1 MENSFCIKLT
11 LNTER
16 GHECFGEF
24 YLGKN
29 RALAEGIFS
38 SLKGDREVDDRDML
52 QLELTE
58 SRHGLPVNVLMM
70 SCDLDELQENTRLI
84 TKEMFRHLN
93 LENQ

>member
-11 LNTER
+11 IKTER

-24 YLGKN
+24 HLGQN
-29 RALAEGIFS
+29 RKWAEGIFQ
-38 SLKGDREVDDRDML
+38 LLRGDREVDDRDML

-58 SRHGLPVNVLMM
+58 LRHGLPVNVRMM
-70 SCDLDELQENTRLI
+70 SCDLDELQENTRII